1 MKRLSSQDD
10 NSTATTNVNITSGT
24 ITGIT
29 DLAVAD
35 GGTGA
40 SSASA
45 ARTNLGVG
53 EASGWVK
60 LTVGTTQPSSPS
72 TGDLW
77 VDTN

>member
-10 NSTATTNVNITSGT
+10 SSTATTNVNITSGS

-29 DLAVAD
+29 DLAITD

-40 SSASA
+40 STAAA
-45 ARTNLGVG
+45 ARTNLGIPNI
-53 EASGWVK
+53 
-60 LTVGTTQPSSPS
+60 TVSTTAPSSPA